1 MSLTPNVSV
10 YEPGQKAVIAWNGTE
25 EILILSTDVTATGKT
40 LALEIMPLPSN
51 PKAIEPA
58 SFQSFTVLQ
67 ELIWRYAP
75 QNYRDLGGKGV
86 EITFHKKIGAHDV
99 TVIRASNASELIYW
113 AEDFLRES
121 GIRQRFT
128 LHSFTSVIEDYMAR
142 GFRYF
147 VLDLITV
154 TPEPNSVN
162 PILYRFETS
171 FLYYPLKI
179 SSPVPGDTKIIVFL
193 LTDGKIESPPY
204 YPIYHPLRL
213 ASFRSPSR
221 WEPIQLNLAKGEL
234 SLIDLRIGELFKDN
248 AWLTVLEYDGSM
260 DGLTRDL
267 VIMKMNVANPNG
279 TYPMLLGG
287 AIGALGTLTV
297 VATVLLIRRA
307 AQAKMMLNPKK
318 SSEAF

>member
-10 YEPGQKAVIAWNGTE
+10 YEPGQKAVIAWNGAE
-25 EILILSTDVTATGKT
+25 EILILSTDVTATEKT
-40 LALEIMPLPSN
+40 LALEVMPLPSN
-51 PKAIEPA
+51 PKAIEPV

-75 QNYRDLGGKGV
+75 KNYRDLGGKGV

-113 AEDFLRES
+113 VEDFLIES
-121 GIRQRFT
+121 GVRQKFS
-128 LHSFTSVIEDYMAR
+128 LYSFTSVIEDYMAR

-162 PILYRFETS
+162 PILYRFETG

-179 SSPVPGDTKIIVFL
+179 SSPVPGDTKIIVFM

-204 YPIYHPLRL
+204 YSIYHPLRQVSYSSSNKL
-213 ASFRSPSR
+213 
-221 WEPIQLNLAKGEL
+221 EPIQLNLTKAEL
-234 SLIDLRIGELFKDN
+234 SFIDLRIGEMFKDN
-248 AWLTVLEYDGSM
+248 AWLTVLEYEGSM

-267 VIMKMNVANPNG
+267 IIMKMNVVDLNN
-279 TYPMLLGG
+279 TYTMLLGG
-287 AIGALGTLTV
+287 AIGAFGTLTC
-297 VATVLLIRRA
+297 VATVLLIIRTLRS
-307 AQAKMMLNPKK
+307 KRMFKPMKG
-318 SSEAF
+318 